1 MRNFLST
8 YRHGYQPEYLQ
19 YEIDGGGVQ
28 SRISK
33 KVGQKSCRSN
43 RSSRSEM
50 GLGGQESTTAEY
62 VCQLPEGSRK
72 VALEEL
78 REDDAIREQSLA
90 QMRDWIDK
98 NVNIK
103 NCRTDAPFL
112 LRFLRTKKYS
122 VPLACEMLERYLIVR
137 QLHPDW
143 FQKLDCDDP
152 EIADIIRSGYL
163 LALPERDS
171 HGRTVIF
178 SCAGRFDP
186 HKYTAAQMIKVHSI
200 ITETLMDEEEN
211 QVNGY
216 TYVND
221 ESGLQMA
228 HVSLFSLTDIRN
240 VIKCIQHSSPMR
252 HKQNHFLNIS
262 PSAIKLLEFSITF
275 LNEKLK
281 NRILLHKSYDDLYK
295 HVNKKILPKEY
306 GGEIPMQEM
315 LDSLMIKLKNR
326 RNVLLALDDM
336 HIEISDK
343 YKPFV
348 SEINEELGL
357 GVEGTFKKLQVD

>member
-1 MRNFLST
+1 MDAACYDVVIICPTYTYTNFIILFI
-8 YRHGYQPEYLQ
+8 L
-19 YEIDGGGVQ
+19 
-28 SRISK
+28 
-33 KVGQKSCRSN
+33 
-43 RSSRSEM
+43 
-50 GLGGQESTTAEY
+50 
-62 VCQLPEGSRK
+62 
-72 VALEEL
+72 VA
-78 REDDAIREQSLA
+78 
-90 QMRDWIDK
+90 
-98 NVNIK
+98 
-103 NCRTDAPFL
+103 DAPFL

-240 VIKCIQHSSPMR
+240 VIKCIQVLDMR
-252 HKQNHFLNIS
+252 RVAVPCMVVHLF
-262 PSAIKLLEFSITF
+262 
-275 LNEKLK
+275 
-281 NRILLHKSYDDLYK
+281 R
-295 HVNKKILPKEY
+295 
-306 GGEIPMQEM
+306 
-315 LDSLMIKLKNR
+315 
-326 RNVLLALDDM
+326 
-336 HIEISDK
+336 
-343 YKPFV
+343 
-348 SEINEELGL
+348 
-357 GVEGTFKKLQVD
+357 